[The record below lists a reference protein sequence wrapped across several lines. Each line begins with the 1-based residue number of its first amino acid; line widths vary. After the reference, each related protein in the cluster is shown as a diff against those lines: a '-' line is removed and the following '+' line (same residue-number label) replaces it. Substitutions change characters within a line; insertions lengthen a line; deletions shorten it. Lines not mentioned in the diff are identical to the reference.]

1 MQLPSR
7 NSTSSSGGTREGDD
21 LAGRG
26 RGAAGQDA
34 GGRCYT
40 RPMTELSGSS
50 ILVVGATGV
59 LGSELARQLAGQ
71 GAQLTL
77 SGRSEEKLSV
87 LAAELGDAV
96 VGRTVADLGKPT
108 GPADIAAAI
117 YGRELDGVVFASGV
131 VAFGPAVEVDDDTL
145 DELVL
150 VNLLGYMRLMREV
163 GPRLAKNSFV
173 AQISAVVAESPTAG
187 MAAYSATKAGLSA
200 YGKALALELRRQG
213 VRVLDVRPPHTETG
227 LATRPIAGQAPRL
240 PQGKDP
246 VAVAA
251 RIVAAIREDERDLP
265 SSAF

>member
-1 MQLPSR
+1 
-7 NSTSSSGGTREGDD
+7 
-21 LAGRG
+21 
-26 RGAAGQDA
+26 
-34 GGRCYT
+34 
-40 RPMTELSGSS
+40 MTELSGAHV
-50 ILVVGATGV
+50 LVVGATGV
-59 LGSELARQLAGQ
+59 LGAELSRQLVAQ

-77 SGRSEEKLSV
+77 SGRSDDR
-87 LAAELGDAV
+87 LAALADELGDAV
-96 VGRTVADLGKPT
+96 LGRAAADLGRPT

-117 YGRELDGVVFASGV
+117 YGRELSGLVFASGV

-150 VNLLGYMRLMREV
+150 VNLLGYMRLVREIA
-163 GPRLAKNSFV
+163 PRLARDSFI

-200 YGKALALELRRQG
+200 YGKALTLELRRQG
-213 VRVLDVRPPHTETG
+213 VRVLDARPPHTETG
-227 LATRPIAGQAPRL
+227 LASRPIAGEAPRL

-251 RIVAAIREDERDLP
+251 RIVTAIRDGERDLP